1 MSIQFKAI
9 ATSNTPTLRAECGEY
24 SCEIF
29 APEGTEDLSTSGS
42 DHWKLWIVER
52 TTGRQVAFV
61 DHGSGWQFEDGDHEL
76 GTKIPDVLLKDI
88 EAAVSVITKTYS
100 NAK

>member
-42 DHWKLWIVER
+42 DHWKL
-52 TTGRQVAFV
+52 
-61 DHGSGWQFEDGDHEL
+61 
-76 GTKIPDVLLKDI
+76 
-88 EAAVSVITKTYS
+88 
-100 NAK
+100 